1 MGGLHQPALRGRMFR
16 RRPPGLGRLR
26 GFGKGA
32 SYER

>member
-1 MGGLHQPALRGRMFR
+1 MGGLHQLALRGRMFR
-16 RRPPGLGRLR
+16 PRPPGPGRLR